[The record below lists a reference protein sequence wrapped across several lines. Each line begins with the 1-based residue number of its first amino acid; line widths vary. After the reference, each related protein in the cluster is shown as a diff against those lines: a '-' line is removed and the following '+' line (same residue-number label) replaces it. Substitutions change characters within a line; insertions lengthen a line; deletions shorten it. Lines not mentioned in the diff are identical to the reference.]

1 MSEAYNLN
9 NIATGLDSVGTFR
22 AGFQDRV
29 EYALFNTPNEK
40 RRLKEDD
47 FDDDFED
54 ISTFCKCVY
63 DNAEVCLSHL
73 NLP

>member
-9 NIATGLDSVGTFR
+9 NIVTGIDSVGTFR

-29 EYALFNTPNEK
+29 EYALK
-40 RRLKEDD
+40 YAEDN
-47 FDDDFED
+47 FDDDYDED

-63 DNAEVCLSHL
+63 
-73 NLP
+73 